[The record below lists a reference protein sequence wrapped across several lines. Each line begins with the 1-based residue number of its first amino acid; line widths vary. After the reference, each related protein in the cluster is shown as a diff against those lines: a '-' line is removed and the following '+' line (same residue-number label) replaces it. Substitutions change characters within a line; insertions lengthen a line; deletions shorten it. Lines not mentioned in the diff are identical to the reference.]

1 MTGKGFYQKGGNMME
16 DPYPFRRILIPF
28 DGSPSAYKA
37 LEWAAHLAQAGGEAV
52 ESVTLLRVI
61 GGGYLARHIQ
71 NVDLRVTR
79 MDQVEAWRRVRQHH
93 LDHEIMP
100 SLEEAKKILQEKGVA
115 VPVETRIAEGK
126 IGGEITR
133 IADEGQYNTIIMGR
147 RGLSPVKG
155 FLLGSVTRQVLSLA
169 QRITVFVVGPETV
182 FSPNCPISPL
192 LLPVDGSEPSLA
204 AVRQGAALAQNF
216 KDCET
221 WLTLLHVIDSV
232 LLGTAFPE
240 GTAPLIEEGE
250 KILATS
256 HRLLEEASLQ
266 DMVAEKVLA
275 GQPARVI
282 AEEAEEGHYAL
293 ILMGAR
299 GLSRLKQL
307 ILGSVSGDV
316 MYRLSRPIIGIVY
329 P

>member
-1 MTGKGFYQKGGNMME
+1 MTA
-16 DPYPFRRILIPF
+16 DSYPFHRILIPF
-28 DGSPSAYKA
+28 DGSPSAHKA
-37 LEWAAHLAQAGGEAV
+37 LSWAAHLAQAGRETV

-100 SLEEAKKILQEKGVA
+100 SLEEAKKILIEKGVA
-115 VPVETRIAEGK
+115 APVETRVAEGK
-126 IGGEITR
+126 IGETIIR
-133 IADEGQYNTIIMGR
+133 LADEGRYNTIVLGR

-155 FLLGSVTRQVLSLA
+155 LLLGSVTRQILSLA
-169 QRITVFVVGPETV
+169 QRITIFMVGPETV
-182 FSPNCPISPL
+182 FNPDCPISPL

-216 KDCET
+216 NDCEI
-221 WLTLLHVIDSV
+221 WMTLLHVIDSV

-256 HRLLEEASLQ
+256 HRLLEEAGLQ
-266 DMVAEKVLA
+266 DMVAEKLLA

-282 AEEAEEGHYAL
+282 AEEAEEGQYSL

-316 MYRLSRPIIGIVY
+316 MYRLSRPVIGIVY